1 MKKALIIFS
10 SVLGAALLCAGVWFF
25 LTTARQNAAAEAAHD
40 AVLQE
45 YAQLEQSAADTA
57 LTVTENG
64 SEIGRYSLE
73 ALGVQRGTENAVA
86 AAFSATDLMDAEAF
100 SELPF
105 RNKQNW
111 DALPHPRG
119 IRIPVDMDGF
129 DASPVMTALD
139 SVPREPAQDAYAYF
153 DGTGFSIQDAV
164 PGTMLKKDVIEEALY
179 EAVSQMSVDSSGPQT
194 RTLEIT
200 DYDCYLSPEV
210 TRENTEFDF
219 APLLQERVSAM
230 RIQVRFRDEL
240 IALDGSTL
248 RHFVK
253 LDRDGRVQVQKKT
266 LDQQLSAWSE
276 LYAQKDTEYIFN
288 SFVDGPVPVSF
299 LHVNYELDQDA
310 LRGQLIPLLETL
322 ESGSAEASF
331 LCTTLDGEPFSIENS
346 YIEVDLTNQHMAY
359 YQDGALVVDT
369 DIVSGTMKTHDTPT
383 GLYESFYKAEDCWL
397 SGEDYYVFVDYWISV
412 TRDGVIG
419 LHDADW
425 RTRFGGEMYTYWGSH
440 GCVNTPKEAMKT
452 IYDTINVDD
461 HIPILI
467 YKHPKPESSGT

>member
-1 MKKALIIFS
+1 
-10 SVLGAALLCAGVWFF
+10 
-25 LTTARQNAAAEAAHD
+25 
-40 AVLQE
+40 
-45 YAQLEQSAADTA
+45 
-57 LTVTENG
+57 
-64 SEIGRYSLE
+64 
-73 ALGVQRGTENAVA
+73 
-86 AAFSATDLMDAEAF
+86 
-100 SELPF
+100 
-105 RNKQNW
+105 
-111 DALPHPRG
+111 
-119 IRIPVDMDGF
+119 
-129 DASPVMTALD
+129 
-139 SVPREPAQDAYAYF
+139 
-153 DGTGFSIQDAV
+153 
-164 PGTMLKKDVIEEALY
+164 MLKKDVIEDALY

-200 DYDCYLSPEV
+200 DYDCYLPPEV

-310 LRGQLIPLLETL
+310 LRGQLLPLLETL
-322 ESGSAEASF
+322 ENGSAEASF
-331 LCTTLDGEPFSIENS
+331 LCTTLDGEPFGIENS

-461 HIPILI
+461 HIPILV
-467 YKHPKPESSGT
+467 YKHSKPESSGT